1 MITPLTPSNLGKS
14 PRSHLHCLFGVWLI
28 SLAGGGFAQ
37 ATTVS
42 FTSVADTSLYQDNSG
57 ANLGATTLLAGQN
70 YKNSVGR
77 ALFQFDISS
86 IPSDAVIT
94 EAHVTL
100 AVVKRPDPDQH
111 GGPVPSDFNLYRMLV
126 SWGEGTGSGI
136 TGSPAKF
143 GEATW
148 TSRFYPLVTWDSPGG
163 TAGVDY
169 ADSPSSSAPID
180 GVGIYT
186 FQSTQ
191 ALIDDVTMWV
201 TNPAD
206 TNFGFMLISSNELSA
221 GTARRF
227 ASKEQSSGGPP
238 PTLTITYDVPEP
250 SAGLLAGIA
259 LAGLACFRRPDR
271 RQVKLLFIRLPDTAG
286 SGQGMPR
293 K

>member
-1 MITPLTPSNLGKS
+1 MITPPTPSRLEIS
-14 PRSHLHCLFGVWLI
+14 PRNYIHCVIGALLLSHAC
-28 SLAGGGFAQ
+28 GGLGQ
-37 ATTVS
+37 AATVS
-42 FTSVADTSLYQDNSG
+42 FTSVADTSLYQDNSS

-77 ALFQFDISS
+77 GLFQFDISS
-86 IPSDAVIT
+86 VPSDAVIE

-100 AVVKRPDPDQH
+100 AVVKKPDIDQH

-126 SWGEGTGSGI
+126 SWGEGKGSAVTGN
-136 TGSPAKF
+136 PAKF

-148 TSRFYPLVTWDSPGG
+148 SSRFYPLVTWDSPGG

-169 ADSPSSSAPID
+169 ADSPSSSAAVD

-191 ALIDDVTMWV
+191 ALIDDVTTWV
-201 TNPAD
+201 ADPAG
-206 TNFGFMLISSNELSA
+206 TNFGFMLMSSYELSP

-227 ASKEQSSGGPP
+227 ASKEQSANGPP
-238 PTLTITYDVPEP
+238 PTLTITYSVPEP

-259 LAGLACFRRPDR
+259 LTGLACFRRPDR
-271 RQVKLLFIRLPDTAG
+271 RQVNRSARRIT
-286 SGQGMPR
+286 
-293 K
+293 